1 MNQPQYPGQPQHP
14 GQPQQARPAQAVPL
28 QARPAQP
35 GQVPLQARPAQ
46 AVPLQARPA
55 SGAIPVPVQAMP
67 AGGVQ
72 QARPAQA
79 VPLQARPAQAV
90 PLQARPASGAIP
102 VPVQA
107 MPASGVQQARPA
119 QAVPAQARP
128 VQAMPAQPASARGG
142 ALDPNSLG
150 RFDRL
155 LYSMENY
162 DASDLHLK
170 TGAPVIMRIKG
181 AMTALSQNP
190 LSSQEIY
197 ELLKEVANEEQLKL
211 YDDTGDLDFSHM
223 LPNKARFR
231 FNVFREKRTNA
242 LVVRRIS
249 TNIPTFEQLNLP
261 GDTFKNI
268 ASYEDGLVVLAGVT
282 GSGKSTTIAGML
294 DYINMTYPKHII
306 TIEDP
311 IEYEF
316 ESKKCFVSQREIGV
330 DCVDFAAAIKT
341 LVRQDPDVVLIG
353 EMRDQETFEF
363 GLMAAETG
371 HLVFG
376 TLHAGTVAQSI
387 GRIMGLFPPDKHPS
401 LRQGLEFNLRAVVC
415 QKLLPSQNPAFGRI
429 PILEIMVV
437 NPGIR
442 KLIKN
447 GEDKKINDILRN
459 REDGMMLFD
468 QCLCDRVN
476 EGLVSREDA
485 LEAAANAEQLKMAL
499 QGIQLRG

>member
-14 GQPQQARPAQAVPL
+14 GQPQQARPAQA
-28 QARPAQP
+28 RPAQARP

-55 SGAIPVPVQAMP
+55 SGPMPVPIQA
-67 AGGVQ
+67 Q
-72 QARPAQA
+72 PAQG

-90 PLQARPASGAIP
+90 PLQARPASGAMP
-102 VPVQA
+102 VPVQARPVQA
-107 MPASGVQQARPA
+107 MPAGGVQQAQPAQARPA
-119 QAVPAQARP
+119 QAVPAQA
-128 VQAMPAQPASARGG
+128 MPAQAAQRGRP
-142 ALDPNSLG
+142 LDPNSLG

-197 ELLKEVANEEQLKL
+197 DLLKEVTNEEQLKL

-249 TNIPTFEQLNLP
+249 TDIPTFEQLNLP

-294 DYINMTYPKHII
+294 DYINQTYPKHII

-316 ESKKCFVSQREIGV
+316 QSKKCFVSQREIGV

-447 GEDKKINDILRN
+447 GEDKRINDILRN

-468 QCLCDRVN
+468 QCLVDRVN

>member
-1 MNQPQYPGQPQHP
+1 MNH
-14 GQPQQARPAQAVPL
+14 PQQPGYPQQPRPAQAVPL
-28 QARPAQP
+28 
-35 GQVPLQARPAQ
+35 
-46 AVPLQARPA
+46 
-55 SGAIPVPVQAMP
+55 
-67 AGGVQ
+67 

-90 PLQARPASGAIP
+90 PLQARPAQA
-102 VPVQA
+102 VPL
-107 MPASGVQQARPA
+107 QARPA
-119 QAVPAQARP
+119 QAVPLQAVPAR
-128 VQAMPAQPASARGG
+128 AMPAQAVPAHAVPAQPAGAP
-142 ALDPNSLG
+142 ALDPSKLG

-155 LYSMENY
+155 LYSMESY

-181 AMTALSQNP
+181 AMTPLSNQP
-190 LSSQEIY
+190 LSSEEIHN
-197 ELLKEVANEEQLKL
+197 LLKEVCSPEQLKI
-211 YDDTGDLDFSHM
+211 YDDTGDLDFAHI

-231 FNVFREKRTNA
+231 FNAFREKRTNA

-249 TNIPTFEQLNLP
+249 TSIPTFEQLNLP
-261 GDTFKNI
+261 GDTFKKI
-268 ASYEDGLVVLAGVT
+268 ASGEDGLVILAGVT
-282 GSGKSTTIAGML
+282 GSGKSTTIAGIL
-294 DYINMTYPKHII
+294 DYINATYPKHII

-316 ESKKCFVSQREIGV
+316 HSKKSYVSQREIGV
-330 DCVDFAAAIKT
+330 DCVDFNAAIRT

-387 GRIMGLFPPDKHPS
+387 GRILGLFPPAKHPS

-415 QKLLPSQNPAFGRI
+415 QKLLPSCNPAFARI
-429 PILEIMVV
+429 PILEIMIV
-437 NPGIR
+437 NAAIK
-442 KLIKN
+442 KLIKK
-447 GEDKKINDILRN
+447 GEDKRVNDIIQN

-476 EGLVSREDA
+476 AGLVSTEVA
-485 LEAAANAEQLKMAL
+485 LVAAANAEQLKMAL
-499 QGIQLRG
+499 QGIELRS